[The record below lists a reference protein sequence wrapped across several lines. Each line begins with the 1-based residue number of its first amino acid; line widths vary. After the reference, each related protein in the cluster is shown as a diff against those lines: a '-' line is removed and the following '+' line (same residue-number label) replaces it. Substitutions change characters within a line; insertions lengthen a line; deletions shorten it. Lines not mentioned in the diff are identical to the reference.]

1 MSNDGSQVARARSKI
16 LWPWRRNPLRRR
28 SDVAQAWMVLVTGV
42 LIAVSAPA
50 AGLAA
55 AGTVD
60 TGAGQAGAHSVAAV
74 LTEDPPTRVGV
85 DVSGGAVTR
94 VHATVRWTAADGA
107 VRTGET
113 AVAPGLRAGDRTSA
127 RLDGRGALIRD
138 PVTPTQARGESIA
151 IGTVAASS
159 TALLLLGAE
168 RTGRALLD
176 RRRYAQ
182 WEREWAAEDPRWG
195 QRAA

>member
-1 MSNDGSQVARARSKI
+1 MDAMTRSKI

-28 SDVAQAWMVLVTGV
+28 SDVVQAWLVLVTGV
-42 LIAVSAPA
+42 LLVLGAPA

-55 AGTVD
+55 ARAVDAGGGQQQHGSHTV
-60 TGAGQAGAHSVAAV
+60 SAV
-74 LTEDPPTRVGV
+74 LTENPPARIGV
-85 DVSGGAVTR
+85 DISGGAGPR

-127 RLDGRGALIRD
+127 RLDAHGALIRD
-138 PVTPTQARGESIA
+138 PVTPAQARGESIA
-151 IGTVAASS
+151 VGIVAASTS
-159 TALLLLGAE
+159 GLLLLGAE
-168 RTGRALLD
+168 RTGRALLN